1 MTFKQ
6 FIAKLRPK
14 VTKKIRIEVPAEF
27 AQQLH
32 DSANREVLKEATRET
47 VGRYTAR
54 RDPPHFQGDEYHGH
68 AELPGGYEASWGVSG
83 KRRHPTKFPAAVPAD
98 ARVALAKVLGVDAD
112 LLEGFLIYDNQVKET
127 VLLLELKVPLDSGPG
142 TTK

>member
-54 RDPPHFQGDEYHGH
+54 RDPPHFQGDEYHAH
-68 AELPGGYEASWGVSG
+68 AELPGGYEAHGAYLEKG
-83 KRRHPTKFPAAVPAD
+83 DTQLNFQRRC
-98 ARVALAKVLGVDAD
+98 
-112 LLEGFLIYDNQVKET
+112 LLTRE
-127 VLLLELKVPLDSGPG
+127 
-142 TTK
+142 